1 MTDDRTT
8 TPTTTTT
15 TTTDERVLAIC
26 RANWE
31 YRGIDDATVREMLA
45 ELAAHLE
52 DARAAGRGP
61 REVVGDDVKA
71 FAASWARARQP
82 LRRRAARLAALAPAM
97 VGLLML
103 FSHLLWRTTALPVT
117 AGRLALIAA
126 IAAVTVTVEL
136 RSGRLGLRKNWLV
149 GAVVGLPVA
158 LVADRL
164 AGDGPL
170 FALPLWVTLLLIAPG
185 AACVVV
191 DARTRRRAERGVT
204 VR

>member
-1 MTDDRTT
+1 MM
-8 TPTTTTT
+8 
-15 TTTDERVLAIC
+15 TDERVLAVC

-31 YRGIDDATVREMLA
+31 YRGIDAASVREMLA

-52 DARAAGRGP
+52 DAAAAGRKP
-61 REVVGDDVKA
+61 ADVVGDDVKA

-82 LRRRAARLAALAPAM
+82 LHRRVMRLAAILPGV
-97 VGLLML
+97 VGTLML
-103 FSHLLWRTTALPVT
+103 FSHLLWRTTQLPVT

-136 RSGRLGLRKNWLV
+136 RRGSLGLGRSWLV
-149 GAVVGLPVA
+149 GAAVGLPVA

-164 AGDGPL
+164 AGDEPL
-170 FALPLWVTLLLIAPG
+170 FTLPLWATALLILPG
-185 AACVVV
+185 GVCAVL
-191 DARTRRRAERGVT
+191 DARARKRADRDVT

>member
-1 MTDDRTT
+1 MTGESTMT
-8 TPTTTTT
+8 S
-15 TTTDERVLAIC
+15 ERVLAVC

-31 YRGIDDATVREMLA
+31 YRGVDDASVREMLA

-52 DARAAGRGP
+52 DAAAAGRGP
-61 REVVGDDVKA
+61 RDVVGEDVKA

-82 LRRRAARLAALAPAM
+82 FRRRAARLAAVLPSV

-103 FSHLLWRTTALPVT
+103 FSHLLGRTVELPVT

-136 RSGRLGLRKNWLV
+136 RSGRLGLWKNWLV
-149 GAVVGLPVA
+149 GAVVGLPAA
-158 LVADRL
+158 LLADKL

-170 FALPLWVTLLLIAPG
+170 FTLPLWATILLILPG
-185 AACVVV
+185 SVLAVA
-191 DARTRRRAERGVT
+191 DARARSRADQDAD